1 LSWETSTIGEVLEVL
16 KNGVSCVQGKEA
28 VGDKITRIET
38 ISQQVIDFNRV
49 GYSTLSKADKDKSRL
64 EVGDILFSHI
74 NSPIHVGKTAIY
86 QGGEELFHGI
96 NLLLIRTKKDVN
108 PNFFNYFLK
117 NLFYSGYWVRNCKQ
131 AVNQA
136 SVNQQDIKRIH
147 FSYPPLSKQ
156 LSIVDNLNSAFY
168 EIDNAIEATTQNIKN
183 ASNLLVNFITRKINE
198 AAENFPTIKL
208 GEACNGVEYGTSAK
222 SLSEGKVPVIRMGN
236 LSNGA
241 IDFTDLVYTN
251 DLEDIAKYS
260 LKAGDV
266 LFNRT
271 NSPIH
276 VGKTAIFNGGLEAI
290 FAGYLIRVNYKKELI
305 NPEYLNLYL
314 NSERIRKHGFSVM
327 SHSINQANI
336 NGSKLKEY
344 PFVMPSMEVQSEIAF
359 SVAALKAEVDK
370 LIATY
375 EAKVANLNIL
385 KTSILTK
392 AFANTPQKA

>member
-1 LSWETSTIGEVLEVL
+1 MSWQISTIGEVLEVL
-16 KNGVSCVQGKEA
+16 KNGVSCTQNKDA

-49 GYSTLSKADKDKSRL
+49 GYSALSEADKDKSRL

-86 QGGEELFHGI
+86 EGGEELFHGI
-96 NLLLIRTKKDVN
+96 NLLLIRTKKEVN

-136 SVNQQDIKRIH
+136 SVNQQDIKKIP
-147 FSYPPLSKQ
+147 FLYPPLSQQ

-183 ASNLLVNFITRKINE
+183 ASNLLVNFITGKINE
-198 AAENFPTIKL
+198 AAEKFPTIKL

-222 SLSEGKVPVIRMGN
+222 SLSEGRVPVIRMGN

-251 DLEDIAKYS
+251 DLEDIDKYS

-344 PFVMPSMEVQSEIAF
+344 PFVIPSMEVQSEIAF

-375 EAKVANLNIL
+375 EAKVANLNVL

-392 AFANTPQKA
+392 AFSNALQKA